1 MASARHTV
9 WKPVYVWDQ
18 LAWSCFSVLYTV
30 LLKISLPWK
39 LTKRRGRK
47 GDACE
52 IALWWIGSP
61 VWGWAAPCQH
71 DSFLVRL
78 SLPQSLHCTRHL
90 FLYFSTQRH
99 LRCSTLNPLLPEVY
113 EEDFQQDYSFK
124 GVGDISFCTFLRIWA
139 HTRSTYKKKTR
150 WGDTSV
156 KS

>member
-1 MASARHTV
+1 MYNRTRPALSSNGS
-9 WKPVYVWDQ
+9 KPNRRTLWHQPDTRCENLFMCETNWLGFAFQ
-18 LAWSCFSVLYTV
+18 SFNTV

-71 DSFLVRL
+71 DCSLVRL

-99 LRCSTLNPLLPEVY
+99 LTWDAPPWTPCSPKSMRKTSNRNILSRGL
-113 EEDFQQDYSFK
+113 
-124 GVGDISFCTFLRIWA
+124 G
-139 HTRSTYKKKTR
+139 TYL
-150 WGDTSV
+150 SV
-156 KS
+156 HS